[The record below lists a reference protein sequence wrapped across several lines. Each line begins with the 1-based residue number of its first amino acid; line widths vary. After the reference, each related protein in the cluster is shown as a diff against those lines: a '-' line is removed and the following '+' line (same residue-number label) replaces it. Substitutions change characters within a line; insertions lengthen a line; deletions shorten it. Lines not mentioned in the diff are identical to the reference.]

1 MSKNESRRSSEE
13 KYGFQ
18 PFKLTSF
25 VFLWFD
31 GKTELWRAKTVVPMI
46 SLSDLTKFSPK
57 CKKCVSMLK
66 VEFVKLS
73 ALCLYIMK
81 YHRFQR
87 LFWWKLILQWHQ
99 SLVIYDPW
107 RTTRKVRMSP
117 TRLPLWY
124 KPFNFSSLLDKKSY
138 FFKPR
143 KLINGCTRKS
153 KKIPRGEQVVVTQR
167 FIYFLS
173 LPKLPIVNVKA
184 LLRGRL
190 TAKYKS

>member
-1 MSKNESRRSSEE
+1 MC
-13 KYGFQ
+13 
-18 PFKLTSF
+18 
-25 VFLWFD
+25 FD
-31 GKTELWRAKTVVPMI
+31 V
-46 SLSDLTKFSPK
+46 
-57 CKKCVSMLK
+57 KKVK
-66 VEFVKLS
+66 FVKLS
-73 ALCLYIMK
+73 ALYYEIPP
-81 YHRFQR
+81 F
-87 LFWWKLILQWHQ
+87 FWWKLILQWHQ
-99 SLVIYDPW
+99 SFVIYDPW

-117 TRLPLWY
+117 TRLPLWN
-124 KPFNFSSLLDKKSY
+124 KPFNFSSLLDKEQKKSY